1 MIALLA
7 GAVTVW
13 LPYLIV
19 VCIKSHLDILAQ
31 DEWHS

>member
-7 GAVTVW
+7 GAVMIW
-13 LPYLIV
+13 LPYLIFV
-19 VCIKSHLDILAQ
+19 SVKSHVDILAQ